1 MTTDG
6 GVTFDA
12 ETHTYRRAGVVLPSV
27 TTILAG
33 VRLVDFSRA
42 RATVLQAARERGS
55 AVHAA
60 VQYDT
65 DGTLDD
71 TTVDDAIRGY
81 VEAARAWRLDCHVT
95 PIAVEYRVFHPTYAY
110 AGTPDL
116 IGWLDGQP
124 AVVDWKTG
132 RATDAVADLQLAAY
146 AAALRYSP
154 PPEWFAV
161 TTHSPIQRI
170 AVELHENGTYRAH
183 RYTRPTEFALFLQA
197 LSIYREQERRGVRE
211 CVA

>member
-1 MTTDG
+1 MTAAL
-6 GVTFDA
+6 TFDA
-12 ETHTYRRAGVVLPSV
+12 ETHIYRHLGVVVPSV

-42 RATVLQAARERGS
+42 RASVLEEARIRGT

-60 VQYDT
+60 VQYDCE
-65 DGTLDD
+65 GTLDD
-71 TTVDDAIRGY
+71 STLDAFVEGY
-81 VEAARAWRLDCHVT
+81 VEAARSWRRCAQFD
-95 PIAVEYRVFHPTYAY
+95 PIAVEYRVFHPGYEY
-110 AGTPDL
+110 AGTTDL
-116 IGWLDGQP
+116 IGYLDGQP

-161 TTHSPIQRI
+161 AKSSPIQRL
-170 AVELHENGTYRAH
+170 AVELSDDGSFRVH

-197 LSIYREQERRGVRE
+197 LSIYREQERRGVRGY
-211 CVA
+211 VP